1 MNPAVPGAEESPE
14 PPLVDEDTEWECP
27 ARTPE
32 GVATRRDDDEE
43 KLLASE

>member
-1 MNPAVPGAEESPE
+1 MNPAERGAEESPD

-32 GVATRRDDDEE
+32 GIETDVMTTRR
-43 KLLASE
+43 